1 MKDTRITT
9 RFGEVIATSSTTMIG
24 QCYELYKAPQIGAI
38 TRAGDATDAAYCIV
52 QEIRTE
58 SIDPGRRPTA
68 MGKEVDS
75 LAQLH
80 TENPQIEQLFKTD
93 VDLLVVGR
101 TQGKEIQP
109 SLPIQPP
116 PIHSFI
122 YTCTSEE
129 IRAVTTGPNFL
140 GILLQSPQSTNASL
154 IAECIQF
161 CAPCHPD
168 PTAYLASVGKQLVQA
183 LYTEPARLNI
193 LLHAIGAA

>member
-1 MKDTRITT
+1 MNDTRITT

-101 TQGKEIQP
+101 TQGKELQP
-109 SLPIQPP
+109 L
-116 PIHSFI
+116 
-122 YTCTSEE
+122 
-129 IRAVTTGPNFL
+129 L
-140 GILLQSPQSTNASL
+140 GT
-154 IAECIQF
+154 
-161 CAPCHPD
+161 
-168 PTAYLASVGKQLVQA
+168 LVFF
-183 LYTEPARLNI
+183 
-193 LLHAIGAA
+193 